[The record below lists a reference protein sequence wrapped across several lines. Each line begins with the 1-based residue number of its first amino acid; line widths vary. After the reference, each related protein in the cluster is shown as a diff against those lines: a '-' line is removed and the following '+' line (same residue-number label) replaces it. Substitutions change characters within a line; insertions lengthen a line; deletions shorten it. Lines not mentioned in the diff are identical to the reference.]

1 MQFYAT
7 IHIMPRDEI
16 LDPQGKATQLGLKN
30 LDLENIDQV
39 RIGRRIELQV
49 EAKDKSVAE
58 KQVQEACN
66 KLLANPIIEK
76 FHFELTDSP
85 S

>member
-1 MQFYAT
+1 MQFHAT

-16 LDPQGKATQLGLKN
+16 LDPQGKSTELGLHN
-30 LDLENIDQV
+30 LHLDSIGHV
-39 RIGRRIELQV
+39 RVGRRVELQV
-49 EAKDKSVAE
+49 EAKDKQTAE
-58 KQVQEACN
+58 KQVQEACM

-85 S
+85 N